1 MTNISI
7 LKLSGAFHWV
17 KTSRMR
23 YWAFSYSI
31 GDPCER
37 SFQLIMYFIEPQFS
51 LKSSERHVFEQKHCA
66 IGLRLQVR
74 SRDDEGGPLLLRKR
88 AFAELPSGSVFDP
101 KPTLRHRP

>member
-23 YWAFSYSI
+23 FWAFSYSI

-37 SFQLIMYFIEPQFS
+37 SFQLITYFIGM
-51 LKSSERHVFEQKHCA
+51 LLCLSE
-66 IGLRLQVR
+66 IGGGLLVNSGRFATELQIR
-74 SRDDEGGPLLLRKR
+74 GWGYDQNASH
-88 AFAELPSGSVFDP
+88 
-101 KPTLRHRP
+101 T